1 MQIQFNSIQF
11 NAIQFNSIYF
21 HKTDKTDKITQTYRN
36 QAYMYIQSN
45 IHKSVRCK
53 MNNIKEIHV
62 LRNISECGGIN
73 IGQRGLSEVN
83 PKQKKNLII
92 YINLKNYIIMT
103 LHVTADI
110 IDNNKNKTITIG
122 KWGWG
127 GVWASICNI
136 KKCMLKES
144 LI

>member
-1 MQIQFNSIQF
+1 
-11 NAIQFNSIYF
+11 
-21 HKTDKTDKITQTYRN
+21 
-36 QAYMYIQSN
+36 
-45 IHKSVRCK
+45 

-92 YINLKNYIIMT
+92 YINLKNYIILT

-122 KWGWG
+122 KWGG
-127 GVWASICNI
+127 GGGGQVFVI
-136 KKCMLKES
+136 LKNAC
-144 LI
+144 LKNH